1 MKKSG
6 LLTAGMTILAVLIFA
21 GCVGVTALGVLDESA
36 PQEFQCPLEI
46 RNNLSVIVYDGRP
59 VEWAPEGLTNSRVTI
74 TLPPGEHTFVT
85 KYTVSNNSANM
96 TTINTVTDTLT
107 QTFLAGHSYRI
118 YRQDIW
124 LLFFTISN
132 VKIKD
137 VTPKEQRT

>member
-6 LLTAGMTILAVLIFA
+6 LLTAGMAMLAVLIFA
-21 GCVGVTALGVLDESA
+21 GCVGTTALGVLDESA

-59 VEWAPEGLTNSRVTI
+59 VEWEPEGLTNSRVTI
-74 TLPPGEHTFVT
+74 SLPPGDHTFVT
-85 KYTVSNNSANM
+85 KYTVSNTSANM
-96 TTINTVTDTLT
+96 TTVNTVTDTIT

-118 YRQDIW
+118 YRQNIW

-137 VTPKEQRT
+137 VTPKDQRA